1 MFPARES
8 GGGGERSRQEEAD
21 GGEPG
26 SERELRRRCGPRGS
40 VSCRFRCG
48 GCLGL
53 LDPTGP
59 SRPGASF
66 SRRPTSRLYSG
77 PRPHSY
83 KGQPVQ
89 LPAGCVAE
97 PLIHEW
103 WEPPAAQSEQWQKD
117 GKEGRGHRSR

>member
-1 MFPARES
+1 MGICA
-8 GGGGERSRQEEAD
+8 
-21 GGEPG
+21 
-26 SERELRRRCGPRGS
+26 LR
-40 VSCRFRCG
+40 
-48 GCLGL
+48 CLGL